1 MQLGKRTTLEDFF
14 LKQSKNIPRIGR
26 RDGNYKILKNGV
38 DELKYYSKIQPFN
51 SKFILDLL
59 SDEFFTDGGIKF
71 VTWNDFDEALES
83 DPEFYRKLASIARE
97 KEVNELRSLM
107 YDTKND
113 EDNEVSVV
121 GYPYDLGNTAN
132 NQIFQKF
139 IPMES
144 NKQFKYNNRENEVF
158 QYRNNDVKK

>member
-1 MQLGKRTTLEDFF
+1 MKPSR
-14 LKQSKNIPRIGR
+14 NVPRIGR
-26 RDGNYKILKNGV
+26 RDGSYKTFNNDV
-38 DELKYYSKIQPFN
+38 EELKYYSKIQPFD

-59 SDEFFTDGGIKF
+59 SDEFFKDGGIKF
-71 VTWNDFDEALES
+71 VTWNDFDKALES

-97 KEVNELRSLM
+97 KEINELRSLM

-121 GYPYDLGNTAN
+121 GYPHALGNPTN
-132 NQIFQKF
+132 NKIFQKF
-139 IPMES
+139 IPMEG